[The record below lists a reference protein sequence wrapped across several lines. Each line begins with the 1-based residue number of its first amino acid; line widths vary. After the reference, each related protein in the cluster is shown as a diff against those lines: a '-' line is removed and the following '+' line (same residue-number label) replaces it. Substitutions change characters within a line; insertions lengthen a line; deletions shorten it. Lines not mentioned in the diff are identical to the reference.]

1 MFGLLKRTGGA
12 EGASSPLEV
21 FGKVKCPRA
30 LGAEILKESSTRRN
44 CLQSI
49 RDCLSSMTRPQKD
62 DLVDRVLARLALF
75 VFDLPASESNHHSER
90 FGLLDHL
97 LEVAHETAKVL
108 TGPAFRVS
116 PEPSIHHR
124 EGPLWAYA
132 GVVAALAHDIGKPLD
147 LDVVAPG
154 TSIPWDPRAEPLRLF
169 CERHDLSQ
177 TSQALWHFH
186 KGRGMSG
193 HERHIPTLL
202 PMVLT
207 PEVEEYLGP
216 RLASV
221 LRALSPDENWFTTP
235 DLSPTA
241 QEVIK
246 VVRRMDKATSIED
259 QESRHPRGEKTAL
272 AASRAPA
279 ASAPLPLVRSPEAP
293 APAPAAAQAPASEKG
308 SAVPDVGVLG
318 PLPALGPLPVLRSLP
333 PDFYPM
339 KVPKPGKRRGDPVE
353 TARWIHHHL
362 HPARFLDNLRRML
375 VAKRLGRNGLYS
387 PAYLTPDYVWLLVPE
402 AFEVF
407 ARLYTVPF
415 DTQTVPLMT
424 DSLGASPGVVPS
436 SADFVTEF
444 IKPRPDSPSL
454 EAVRIRTRD
463 FLKEGELAA
472 LQVHKFEVRVW
483 TELGHWEAPR

>member
-1 MFGLLKRTGGA
+1 MFGLLKRVGA
-12 EGASSPLEV
+12 GEGALSPLEL
-21 FGKVKCPRA
+21 FGKVKIARD
-30 LGAEILKESSTRRN
+30 LGMKILKESSTRRN
-44 CLQSI
+44 CLQGI
-49 RDCLSSMTRPQKD
+49 RDSLTSMTRAQKD
-62 DLVDRVLARLALF
+62 DLVDRVFARLALF

-97 LEVAHETAKVL
+97 LEAAHETAKVL

-116 PEPSIHHR
+116 PEPAIHHR

-147 LDVVAPG
+147 LDLVAPG
-154 TSIPWDPRAEPLRLF
+154 TITPWDPRSEPLRLY
-169 CERHDLSQ
+169 CLRHEITQ
-177 TSQALWHFH
+177 TSQELWHFH

-202 PMVLT
+202 PLVLT
-207 PEVEEYLGP
+207 PEVEGYLGP

-221 LRALSPDENWFTTP
+221 LRALSPDENWHTTP

-241 QEVIK
+241 QEVVK
-246 VVRRMDKATSIED
+246 VVRRVDKQTSIQD
-259 QESRHPRGEKTAL
+259 QEARHPRVEKAG
-272 AASRAPA
+272 PVV
-279 ASAPLPLVRSPEAP
+279 SAPLSAAAPLPQVRTMAAP
-293 APAPAAAQAPASEKG
+293 APAPAAAPGAEKG
-308 SAVPDVGVLG
+308 AGLPDTLVPG
-318 PLPALGPLPVLRSLP
+318 PLVPLGLTPVLRSLP

-353 TARWIHHHL
+353 TARWIHHQL

-375 VAKRLGRNGLYS
+375 VAKRLDRNGLYS
-387 PAYLTPDYVWLLVPE
+387 PAYLTPAYVWLLVPE

-415 DTQTVPLMT
+415 DTETVPMMT
-424 DSLGASPGVVPS
+424 GSLGASPCVVPG

-454 EAVRIRTRD
+454 EAIRLKTRE
-463 FLKEGELAA
+463 FLKEGEVAA
-472 LQVHKFEVRVW
+472 LKVHKFEIKVW
-483 TELGHWEAPR
+483 TEFGNWEAPR

>member
-1 MFGLLKRTGGA
+1 MFGLLKRAGVG
-12 EGASSPLEV
+12 EGASSALEL

-30 LGAEILKESSTRRN
+30 LGVQILKESSTRRN
-44 CLQSI
+44 YLQGI
-49 RDCLSSMTRPQKD
+49 RDCLTSMTRAQKD
-62 DLVDRVLARLALF
+62 DLVDRVFARLALF

-132 GVVAALAHDIGKPLD
+132 GVIAAIAHDIGKPLD
-147 LDVVAPG
+147 LDLVAPG
-154 TSIPWDPRAEPLRLF
+154 TSTPWDPRSEPLRVF
-169 CERHDLSQ
+169 CERHELSQ
-177 TSQALWHFH
+177 TSQELWHFH

-221 LRALSPDENWFTTP
+221 LRALSPEENWHTTP
-235 DLSPTA
+235 DLSRAA

-246 VVRRMDKATSIED
+246 VVRRVDKATSIQD
-259 QESRHPRGEKTAL
+259 QEARHPRAEQTAL
-272 AASRAPA
+272 VVSVLPKAAS
-279 ASAPLPLVRSPEAP
+279 PLPQVRTTEAL
-293 APAPAAAQAPASEKG
+293 APAPAAAPGPEKG
-308 SAVPDVGVLG
+308 FELPEVRVRGSLAPLG
-318 PLPALGPLPVLRSLP
+318 PIPVLRSLP
-333 PDFYPM
+333 ADFYPM

-353 TARWIHHHL
+353 TARRIHHQL

-375 VAKRLGRNGLYS
+375 VAKRLDRNGLYS

-415 DTQTVPLMT
+415 DTETVPMMT
-424 DSLGASPGVVPS
+424 DSLGASSCVVPS

-454 EAVRIRTRD
+454 EAIRLRTRD
-463 FLKEGELAA
+463 FLKESEVAA
-472 LQVHKFEVRVW
+472 LKVHKFEIKVW
-483 TELGHWEAPR
+483 TDLGHWEAPR